1 MPGIGDVL
9 WGPYSPTPIGLGR
22 NIYRR
27 ATGRPTGNILWDTL
41 FPVEQQT
48 VGRQPIGQ
56 LAQQASEETM
66 NAVRADVSRQ
76 LVQALGRS
84 DIGFAQRGMLR
95 SGTALEARQELEQ
108 AASRDIAAE
117 SARASLQRLG
127 LVTQYDLAQQ
137 QLEAQKQTGEA
148 GMYGQIFESIA
159 PLILTYLFPQAAPV
173 AGSDLLTAQLLQ
185 AMLGNTANTGMSPYL
200 GSNQYGRGMLQPF

>member
-1 MPGIGDVL
+1 MPGIGDIL

-27 ATGRPTGNILWDTL
+27 TTGRPTGNILWDTL

-84 DIGFAQRGMLR
+84 DIAFAQRGMFR
-95 SGTALEARQELEQ
+95 SGSALEARQELEQ
-108 AASRDIAAE
+108 AAARDIAAE

-148 GMYGQIFESIA
+148 GMYGQIFQSLA
-159 PLILTYLFPQAAPV
+159 PLILTYLFPQAAPA
-173 AGSDLLTAQLLQ
+173 AGNDLLTAQLLQ
-185 AMLGNTANTGMSPYL
+185 AMMGSQQPQGMPLGPA
-200 GSNQYGRGMLQPF
+200 F